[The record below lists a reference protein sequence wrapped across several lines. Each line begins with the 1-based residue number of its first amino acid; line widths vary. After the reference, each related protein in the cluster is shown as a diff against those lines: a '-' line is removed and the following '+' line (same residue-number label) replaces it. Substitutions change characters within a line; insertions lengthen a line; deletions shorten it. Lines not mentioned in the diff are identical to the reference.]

1 MATLLHRLGL
11 ASVRHR
17 LLVTIAWLVALVA
30 VGVGAGTLSGATANS
45 FSIPGQESTTALSL
59 MKERFGD
66 ASAGATV
73 QVVFEA
79 PAGQRITDPA
89 NAAKVTEIVA
99 GLGRLPGVAAV
110 SNPLDPKSPTV
121 SRDQVAAYSSVTY
134 PVQPSEVTDEQRA
147 AITAA
152 VDQARSGGLT
162 VEARGEA
169 LSNPADIGGASEIL
183 GVVVALI
190 VLALTYGS
198 LVAAGMN
205 LLTAIAG
212 VGIGAAGIVTLTG
225 FTELQSTTP
234 ILAVMLG
241 LAVGIDYALF
251 IVTRFRHELRRG
263 LSVEA
268 AAAMSVGTAGAAVV
282 TAGLTVVIALAGLSV
297 VGIPFLSEMGIAA
310 AATIVIAVLVAI
322 TLVPAILGFIGHRA
336 LPRKQRSLPP
346 VAVGPYVTP
355 ASVAVSSA
363 ASAGRSSA
371 ASVGGSSAASV
382 GGFSAASAGG
392 SSAGDDLPAGR
403 GFIRG
408 WARLVSEQRWLSLIG
423 AVAVLAVIAIPFFS
437 MKTTLAQRAAEG
449 TTQARAQAIIDSR
462 FGPGISSPLIVLVD
476 GPNAAAHATVVQK
489 QIATLPDV
497 ALALPATPNRD
508 GSAALVT
515 LIPASGPEDQKTV
528 DLVHAIRDQVDD
540 ADGAR
545 VYVTGSTAVS
555 IDVSQKLND
564 ALPVYL
570 GLVVGLAFVLLV
582 LVFRSLLVPVVG
594 VLGFL
599 LTIGAAFGA
608 TVAVFQ
614 WGWAADAV
622 NAGSTGPI
630 LSLAP
635 IIIVGILFGLAM
647 DYQVFLVSRM
657 HEAHAH
663 GADPKHAIVTGFR
676 QAAPVVIAAAT
687 IMFAVFAAFVPEGND
702 TIKPI
707 AFALAVGIAFDAFV
721 VRMIA
726 VPAALALLGHSA
738 WWLPSWLRWLPELD
752 VEGAAL
758 ERRPPAADDNLAPS
772 DQVAAR
778 V

>member
-17 LLVTIAWLVALVA
+17 LLVTIAWLAALVA

-59 MKERFGD
+59 MKERFGE

-79 PAGQRITDPA
+79 PAGQKITDPA
-89 NAAKVTEIVA
+89 NAAKVAEIVA
-99 GLGRLPGVAAV
+99 GLGRLPGVAAA

-121 SRDQVAAYSSVTY
+121 SRDQGAAYSSVTY
-134 PVQPSEVTDEQRA
+134 PVQPSEVTDEQREA
-147 AITAA
+147 VTAA
-152 VDQARSGGLT
+152 VTQARTSGLT

-198 LVAAGMN
+198 LIAAGMN

-297 VGIPFLSEMGIAA
+297 VGIPFLSEMGVAA

-322 TLVPAILGFIGHRA
+322 TLVPAILGFIGRRA

-346 VAVGPYVTP
+346 VAATAPAVTP
-355 ASVAVSSA
+355 YPAPAAASTHSAATPAGSSASAASSA
-363 ASAGRSSA
+363 A
-371 ASVGGSSAASV
+371 
-382 GGFSAASAGG
+382 
-392 SSAGDDLPAGR
+392 DELPVGR

-423 AVAVLAVIAIPFFS
+423 AVAILAVIAIPFFS

-449 TTQARAQAIIDSR
+449 TTQARAQAIIDTR
-462 FGPGISSPLIVLVD
+462 FGPGISSPLIVLID
-476 GPNAAAHATVVQK
+476 GPDAVRYAPQVQK
-489 QIATLPDV
+489 HLTRVLPEGTLVLPPRPDQ
-497 ALALPATPNRD
+497 AGT
-508 GSAALVT
+508 AALVT
-515 LIPASGPEDQKTV
+515 VIPTTGPEDERTLDV
-528 DLVHAIRDQVDD
+528 VHDIRDSINP
-540 ADGAR
+540 AEGTR
-545 VYVTGSTAVS
+545 LYVTGSTAIS

-663 GADPKHAIVTGFR
+663 GAAPRAAIVTGFR

-707 AFALAVGIAFDAFV
+707 AFALAVGIAFDAFI

-726 VPAALALLGHSA
+726 VPAALALLGGAA

-758 ERRPPAADDNLAPS
+758 ERRPPSVDDNVTPS
-772 DQVAAR
+772 DQVPAS

>member
-30 VGVGAGTLSGATANS
+30 VGVGAGTLAGTTANT

-59 MKERFGD
+59 MEERFGE
-66 ASAGATV
+66 ATAGATV
-73 QVVFEA
+73 QVVFQA
-79 PAGQRITDPA
+79 PDGQKITDPA
-89 NAAKVTEIVA
+89 NAAEVA
-99 GLGRLPGVAAV
+99 ETVAALGKLPGVVNA
-110 SNPLDPKSPTV
+110 SNPLDPQAPTV
-121 SRDQVAAYSSVTY
+121 SQDQVAAYSSVTY
-134 PVQPSEVTDEQRA
+134 PVQPSEVTDAERE

-152 VDQARSGGLT
+152 VDQARAGGLT

-169 LSNPADIGGASEIL
+169 LSNPADIGGISELL

-225 FTELQSTTP
+225 FMDLQSTTP

-263 LSVEA
+263 LTVEA
-268 AAAMSVGTAGAAVV
+268 SAAMAVGTAGAAVV
-282 TAGLTVVIALAGLSV
+282 TAGLTVVIALAGLSI
-297 VGIPFLSEMGIAA
+297 VGIPFLSEMGVAA
-310 AATIVIAVLVAI
+310 AGTIVIAVLVAI
-322 TLVPAILGFIGHRA
+322 TLVPAILGWIGKRA
-336 LPRKQRSLPP
+336 LPRKLRDVPLTE
-346 VAVGPYVTP
+346 ATP
-355 ASVAVSSA
+355 E
-363 ASAGRSSA
+363 
-371 ASVGGSSAASV
+371 
-382 GGFSAASAGG
+382 
-392 SSAGDDLPAGR
+392 GR
-403 GFIRG
+403 GFVKG
-408 WARLVSEQRWLSLIG
+408 WARLVTEQRWLSLIV
-423 AVAVLAVIAIPFFS
+423 AVALLGVIAIPFFS

-449 TTQARAQAIIDSR
+449 STQAYAQEIMDAR
-462 FGPGISSPLIVLVD
+462 FGPGVSSPLLILVD
-476 GPNAAAHATVVQK
+476 GPNSAAHATEVQK
-489 QIATLPDV
+489 QVAALPDV
-497 ALALPATPNRD
+497 ALALPATPNQA
-508 GSAALVT
+508 GSAALIT
-515 LIPASGPEDQKTV
+515 IIPSSGPEDQKTV

-540 ADGAR
+540 ADGAQ
-545 VYVTGSTAVS
+545 VYVTGSTAIS

-570 GLVVGLAFVLLV
+570 ALVVGLAFVLLV
-582 LVFRSLLVPVVG
+582 LVFRSLMVPVVG

-663 GADPKHAIVTGFR
+663 GAAPKDAIVTGFR
-676 QAAPVVIAAAT
+676 QAAPVVLAAAT

-707 AFALAVGIAFDAFV
+707 AFALAVGIAFDAFI

-726 VPAALALLGHSA
+726 VPAALALLGRAA

-758 ERRPPAADDNLAPS
+758 ERKPPVIEPATGKEEPVPASA
-772 DQVAAR
+772 
-778 V
+778 

>member
-59 MKERFGD
+59 MKEKFGE

-73 QVVFEA
+73 QVVLEA
-79 PAGQRITDPA
+79 PPGQKITDPA
-89 NAAKVTEIVA
+89 NAAKVAQVVA
-99 GLGRLPGVAAV
+99 GLGKLPGAVAA

-121 SRDQVAAYSSVTY
+121 SRDQVAAYSSVTF
-134 PVQPSEVTDEQRA
+134 PVQPSEVTDEQRE

-152 VDQARSGGLT
+152 VTEARTTGLT
-162 VEARGEA
+162 IEARGEA

-297 VGIPFLSEMGIAA
+297 VGIPFLSEMGVAA

-322 TLVPAILGFIGHRA
+322 TLVPAILGYIGPKA

-346 VAVGPYVTP
+346 VT
-355 ASVAVSSA
+355 A
-363 ASAGRSSA
+363 ASPATVSPAA
-371 ASVGGSSAASV
+371 ASPATASPATVSPAADEV
-382 GGFSAASAGG
+382 
-392 SSAGDDLPAGR
+392 PAGR

-408 WARLVSEQRWLSLIG
+408 WARLVTEQRWPSLIA
-423 AVAVLAVIAIPFFS
+423 AVAALAVIAIPFFS
-437 MKTTLAQRAAEG
+437 MQTTLAQRAAEG

-462 FGPGISSPLIVLVD
+462 FGPGISSPLIVLID
-476 GPNAAAHATVVQK
+476 GLDAVNSGPSVQK
-489 QIATLPDV
+489 HLTTVLPEGTLVLPPQPDQAGSATLI
-497 ALALPATPNRD
+497 TI
-508 GSAALVT
+508 
-515 LIPASGPEDQKTV
+515 IPTTGPEDERTLDV
-528 DLVHAIRDQVDD
+528 VHTIRDSINP
-540 ADGAR
+540 AEGTR
-545 VYVTGSTAVS
+545 LYVTGSTAIS

-707 AFALAVGIAFDAFV
+707 AFALAVGIAFDAFI

-726 VPAALALLGHSA
+726 VPAALALLGRSA

-758 ERRPPAADDNLAPS
+758 ERHPPAVDDTATPS
-772 DQVAAR
+772 DQVPAG

>member
-17 LLVTIAWLVALVA
+17 IVVTVVWLLALVA
-30 VGVGAGTLSGATANS
+30 VGVGAATLSGTTANT
-45 FSIPGQESTTALSL
+45 FSIPGQESTKALDL
-59 MKERFGD
+59 MTDKFGA

-79 PAGQRITDPA
+79 PGGQTVTAPQ
-89 NAAKVTEIVA
+89 NAAQIAKAVA
-99 GLGRLPGVAAV
+99 DLGTVPGVVNV
-110 SNPLDPKSPTV
+110 SNPLDQANPTV
-121 SRDQVAAYSSVTY
+121 SRDQVAAYSTITFD
-134 PVQPSEVTDEQRA
+134 VQPSEVTEEQRKD
-147 AITAA
+147 IMDK
-152 VDQARSGGLT
+152 VEQARSFGMT
-162 VEARGEA
+162 VEAEGEA

-205 LLTAIAG
+205 LLTAIVG

-225 FTELQSTTP
+225 FVELQSTTP

-251 IVTRFRHELRRG
+251 IVTRHRHELRRG
-263 LSVEA
+263 LPVEA
-268 AAAMSVGTAGAAVV
+268 AAAMAVGTAGSAVL

-297 VGIPFLSEMGIAA
+297 VGIPFLTEMGLAA

-322 TLVPAILGFIGHRA
+322 TLVPAILGFIGLRA
-336 LPRKQRSLPP
+336 LPRKQRDIRALNGEIP
-346 VAVGPYVTP
+346 
-355 ASVAVSSA
+355 
-363 ASAGRSSA
+363 
-371 ASVGGSSAASV
+371 
-382 GGFSAASAGG
+382 
-392 SSAGDDLPAGR
+392 DGR
-403 GFIRG
+403 GFIKG
-408 WARLVSEQRWLSLIG
+408 WAGMVTRQRTLSLIL
-423 AVAVLAVIAIPFFS
+423 AVAALAVVAIPFFS
-437 MKTTLAQRAAEG
+437 MQTTLNQRAAEG
-449 TTQARAQAIIDSR
+449 STQAEAQAIIDSR
-462 FGPGISSPLIVLVD
+462 FGPGVSSPLLVLVD
-476 GPNAAAHATVVQK
+476 GPNAVQYAATVQK
-489 QIATLPDV
+489 QVAALPDV
-497 ALALPATPNRD
+497 ALATPARPNQD
-508 GSAALVT
+508 QSAALIT
-515 LIPASGPEDQKTV
+515 IIPASGPEDDKTV
-528 DLVHAIRDQVDD
+528 DLVHSIRDTVPDE
-540 ADGAR
+540 DGAE
-545 VYVTGSTAVS
+545 VYVTGNTAVS

-570 GLVVGLAFVLLV
+570 ALVVGLAFVLLV

-663 GADPKHAIVTGFR
+663 GAAPRDAIVTGFR
-676 QAAPVVIAAAT
+676 QAAPVVVAAAT

-707 AFALAVGIAFDAFV
+707 AFALAVGIAFDAFI

-726 VPAALALLGHSA
+726 VPAALALLGRSA

-758 ERRPPAADDNLAPS
+758 ERKAPESATAPKSGTAVSEAPGKHTPKHSADETTS
-772 DQVAAR
+772 SESESTSV
-778 V
+778 

>member
-17 LLVTIAWLVALVA
+17 LLVTVAWLVALVA

-59 MKERFGD
+59 MKEKFGD

-73 QVVFEA
+73 QVVLEA
-79 PAGQRITDPA
+79 PAGQKITDPA
-89 NAAKVTEIVA
+89 NAAEVAQIVA
-99 GLGRLPGVAAV
+99 TLGKLPGAV
-110 SNPLDPKSPTV
+110 GATNPLDPKAPAV

-147 AITAA
+147 AVTEA
-152 VDQARSGGLT
+152 VENARAGGLT

-263 LSVEA
+263 LPVEA
-268 AAAMSVGTAGAAVV
+268 AAAMAVGTAGSAVV

-322 TLVPAILGFIGHRA
+322 TLVPAILGYIGSRA
-336 LPRKQRSLPP
+336 LPRKQRAVPS
-346 VAVGPYVTP
+346 VEVGPYIPP
-355 ASVAVSSA
+355 APAVPT
-363 ASAGRSSA
+363 
-371 ASVGGSSAASV
+371 
-382 GGFSAASAGG
+382 
-392 SSAGDDLPAGR
+392 DDLPAGR

-408 WARLVSEQRWLSLIG
+408 WARVVTEQRWLSLIA

-449 TTQARAQAIIDSR
+449 TTQARAQAIIDTR
-462 FGPGISSPLIVLVD
+462 FGPGVSAPLLVLVD
-476 GPNAAAHATVVQK
+476 GPKSAGHAAAVQK
-489 QIATLPDV
+489 QVATLPGV
-497 ALALPATPNRD
+497 AVALPARPNKES
-508 GSAALVT
+508 SAALIT
-515 LIPASGPEDQKTV
+515 IIPASGPEDQKTV
-528 DLVHAIRDQVDD
+528 DLVHAIRDQVAD
-540 ADGAR
+540 APGAE
-545 VYVTGSTAVS
+545 VYVTGNTAVS

-663 GADPKHAIVTGFR
+663 GAAPQTAIVTGFR

-707 AFALAVGIAFDAFV
+707 AFALAVGIAFDAFI

-726 VPAALALLGHSA
+726 VPAALALLGRSA

-758 ERRPPAADDNLAPS
+758 ERHPSSPSDSRTPS
-772 DQVAAR
+772 DQIPAGV
-778 V
+778 